1 VLPPTQMFNQTVSPE
16 DLARLQR
23 EREDADRAY
32 NDALTLLDAAIQQL
46 PEIPQSVKIDD
57 SGLVNLGE
65 RASLQLSDS
74 VPGEA
79 GWRAWLRRLVVT
91 IVRPSLERQESF
103 NSAIVDHM
111 TQHVAAHRKEQ
122 DVLEQMT
129 VVVRDEFAA
138 LISFQSRL
146 IQYAQQI
153 TPYVDTKVR
162 EVADGR
168 YAGLASGLDV
178 LTRTYRV
185 LRESVGVL
193 QSSTMAV
200 KRELQRLGDA
210 AARDPVEASGTH
222 IVGSSE
228 GSSYL
233 DAYKYV
239 GFEEAFRGER
249 DEIRTRQRAYLES
262 FRGASDVLDVGC
274 GRGEFLELLR
284 EERISARGVDANGEM
299 VEQCRDRDLLAIQ
312 TDALTYLE
320 GLPDESLGGLFSAQV
335 VEHLPASYLMRLLET
350 AHQKLRPQSTIL
362 IETINPACWMAFFS
376 AYIRDITHRHPIHPE
391 TLRYLLHAS
400 GFVSVEIIYSSP
412 QPEESKLQS
421 IAIDETL
428 TSAPKSASLK
438 TLAETFNRNVDR
450 LNGLIFAEHDYAAVA
465 KRY

>member
-1 VLPPTQMFNQTVSPE
+1 MLPPTQMFNQTVSPE

-193 QSSTMAV
+193 QSSTMSV

-222 IVGSSE
+222 TVGSSE

-299 VEQCRDRDLLAIQ
+299 VEQCRDRDLVAIQ

-428 TSAPKSASLK
+428 TSAPKSDSLK